1 LGLRHWVKYWGSTSE
16 ERAADYPCDGCRPQ
30 GANSY
35 FRAIGVK
42 ASPALT
48 YRWLCQLTQ
57 APYSY
62 DLIDNRGHRSPRE
75 LTPGADHIE
84 GGVGVPG
91 PQGHRYPAG
100 PFCEWRCPEE
110 MAKVFGPMSATYAV
124 LPGEAGGSR
133 IVVKIWIGAS
143 GRFGRLKRL
152 RRLALALGDVV
163 MMRKQL
169 TTLRSLAE
177 RDQRLAEAT

>member
-1 LGLRHWVKYWGSTSE
+1 LGLRHWVMYWGSSSE

-35 FRAIGVK
+35 FRSIAVK

-62 DLIDNRGHRSPRE
+62 DLVDNRGHRSPRE

-84 GGVGVPG
+84 VGSEFLVLKVTDVDPGRQISGVAPDK
-91 PQGHRYPAG
+91 
-100 PFCEWRCPEE
+100 
-110 MAKVFGPMSATYAV
+110 MAKVFGPMSATYVV
-124 LPGEAGGSR
+124 LPAEAGGSR

-152 RRLALALGDVV
+152 RRLGLVFGDVV

-177 RDQRLAEAT
+177 RDQRLAEAA